1 MPPPDPKVLDASSP
15 AQQQMQGYLNP
26 VLMRMLQGGP
36 QGFWQQNLDQNNFEQ
51 QSYESLVP
59 GLLQMFNQGLGPAQS
74 FFDAY
79 APVHEQQMQFGL
91 GQLGA
96 AAPFAGSSAF
106 ATQGIDFANQ
116 QMNSFNLFAEQAQQN
131 FLKQALEAA
140 GMIGTL
146 GQQAG
151 TAVERR
157 FTNPLLQSASTS
169 AQYANPR
176 TEVYQQPGFFDYLS
190 QGAQGAAAIAA
201 AV

>member
-1 MPPPDPKVLDASSP
+1 MPQPEPKVIDASTP
-15 AQQQMQGYLNP
+15 GQQEMQGYINP
-26 VLMRMLQGGP
+26 ILMRMMNPGQQGIWG
-36 QGFWQQNLDQNNFEQ
+36 QSLSNNNYEAQNYNQLA
-51 QSYESLVP
+51 P

-79 APVHEQQMQFGL
+79 APVHQQQMQFGL

-96 AAPFAGSSAF
+96 AAPFANSSAF
-106 ATQGIDFANQ
+106 ATQGIDFVNQ
-116 QMNSFNLFAEQAQQN
+116 QTNAFNLFAEQAQQN

-140 GMIGTL
+140 GMLGTL

-157 FTNPLLQSASTS
+157 YVNPLLQSAATG

-176 TEVYQQPGFFDYLS
+176 SEVYQPPGLLDYGS
-190 QGAQGAAAIAA
+190 QIAQGAAAIAM